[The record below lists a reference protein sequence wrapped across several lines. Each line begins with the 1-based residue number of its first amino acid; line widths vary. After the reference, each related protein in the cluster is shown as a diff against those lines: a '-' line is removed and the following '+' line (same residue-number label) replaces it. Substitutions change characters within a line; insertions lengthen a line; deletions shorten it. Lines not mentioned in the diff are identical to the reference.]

1 MLPSMIGSVNEELMA
16 KLGLPRHLFTTTILL
31 GGPDRATQVLLQL
44 IDALVPSTAVD
55 QGNFSI
61 AGIIQDSATALNL
74 FRRAWNCAS
83 SWLRQYETNRKQGV
97 AGLIAR
103 FLQFSQTLTKRLL
116 TIPSIGCLDAQA
128 SKMFNESLAT
138 VISSQIIHQG
148 SKIEQVLSNCL
159 ENVKELESVSTT
171 IRMDV
176 EDILIPKLA
185 DFRADNESFPKTSLS
200 IQVNFLSL
208 YLTKSCLFLIEYGKE
223 CSQSNP
229 QRPWAR
235 RRNRHE

>member
-1 MLPSMIGSVNEELMA
+1 MTGSVNEELMS

-31 GGPDRATQVLLQL
+31 GDPGRATQILLQL
-44 IDALVPSTAVD
+44 IDALIPSTAVD

-83 SWLRQYETNRKQGV
+83 CWLRQYETNRKQGV
-97 AGLIAR
+97 AADLIAQ
-103 FLQFSQTLTKRLL
+103 FLQFSQKLIKRLL

-128 SKMFNESLAT
+128 SKMFNESLAA

-148 SKIEQVLSNCL
+148 ARIEQVLSNCL
-159 ENVKELESVSTT
+159 DNVKELETVSTT

-176 EDILIPKLA
+176 EDILVPKLA
-185 DFRADNESFPKTSLS
+185 DFRTDSESFSKTSVS
-200 IQVNFLSL
+200 IQVSFFSVS
-208 YLTKSCLFLIEYGKE
+208 Y
-223 CSQSNP
+223 
-229 QRPWAR
+229 
-235 RRNRHE
+235 